1 MKTNKET
8 ISWQYIGNS
17 IQGASHIRTKLD
29 NQDALK
35 SSLWKAQT
43 REILCMAVADG
54 HGGSK
59 YFRSKHGAK
68 FAVDIAVDT
77 LIKVNK
83 EMSDLSSIKRFL
95 EEQLPKVL
103 VQRWIESV
111 NEHLAQNPISD
122 DELAQLE
129 VKENKPSAEIVKKN
143 NLLAYGATIVSIVLT
158 ESYAIY
164 LQLGDGDI
172 LIVGENGEVTR
183 PYTSDERLIANET
196 TSLCSKDAWRDF
208 RSAFQVFSGNPPA
221 LILISTDG
229 YANSF
234 QNEAAFEVVGT
245 DILEMIR
252 AQGLEKIE
260 LELETWLKEASELG
274 SGDDITLALAY
285 RVDKANTKWLETED
299 SRYSDGDNTPFAT
312 SHQIDNTVM
321 EKLVKKRCFS
331 KISGRKT

>member
-1 MKTNKET
+1 MIKCDNIVKIYKTGDTET
-8 ISWQYIGNS
+8 TVLKGVSFEIKKGEFVAIIGPS
-17 IQGASHIRTKLD
+17 GSGKSTLMHILGTLD
-29 NQDALK
+29 RPTSGK
-35 SSLWKAQT
+35 YSLNGKDM
-43 REILCMAVADG
+43 L
-54 HGGSK
+54 
-59 YFRSKHGAK
+59 
-68 FAVDIAVDT
+68 
-77 LIKVNK
+77 
-83 EMSDLSSIKRFL
+83 EM
-95 EEQLPKVL
+95 
-103 VQRWIESV
+103 
-111 NEHLAQNPISD
+111 SD